1 MLVNSVKEHQLFPTS
16 GFPTVLTAP
25 LASFA
30 MSLYILL
37 MSLPRGPSLVGSVV
51 DLPTLN
57 KTSPPHVNWKFL
69 LNEDKWPAT
78 ITVWN
83 SQFKEYNGIF

>member
-30 MSLYILL
+30 MSLYVLL

-51 DLPTLN
+51 DYMLG
-57 KTSPPHVNWKFL
+57 FAL
-69 LNEDKWPAT
+69 LGFA
-78 ITVWN
+78 
-83 SQFKEYNGIF
+83 GRR

>member
-1 MLVNSVKEHQLFPTS
+1 MLVNSVKEYQLFPTS

-30 MSLYILL
+30 MSLYVLL

-51 DLPTLN
+51 DLPT
-57 KTSPPHVNWKFL
+57 
-69 LNEDKWPAT
+69 
-78 ITVWN
+78 
-83 SQFKEYNGIF
+83 